1 MTDRGFDE
9 LERALESGGAAAAFD
24 LLTRNFRAEKR
35 YPLLFEAMIMNKRRQ
50 LGLPLIA
57 TGSLEDIPSETQSQ
71 LHEAYVAAA
80 REVGG
85 LFLSDGDIP
94 AAWPYFRASGD
105 PEPVAAA
112 IEKETAREGI
122 EPIID
127 IAFNEGVHPYKGFQL
142 IMAQY
147 GLCRAITV
155 LEQYPHRK
163 GREDC
168 VDLLVRSLH
177 VEVLESLR
185 RTIAENE
192 GKAPESRSI
201 LELISTRDW
210 LFGEW
215 AYYVDTS
222 HLISTIRLSADLKD
236 REMLKLAV
244 ELTEYGKRLSHH
256 FHYRGDPPFE
266 NIYADYG
273 IYLRALLGEDV
284 DGAIAHFRGKI
295 EESDPG
301 QAGSGPAEVLVG
313 LLARLG
319 RFREAIELSIERL
332 PEAGPDQLS
341 CPSLIQLC
349 QLAGDFEQLRRL
361 ARERGDLLNF
371 TAAMLQGAPQNKHP

>member
-1 MTDRGFDE
+1 MSDRGFDQ
-9 LERALESGGAAAAFD
+9 LERALESGGATAAFD
-24 LLTRNFRAEKR
+24 LLAKNFRSEKR
-35 YPLLFEAMIMNKRRQ
+35 YPLLFEAKIMNKRHE

-57 TGSLEDIPSETQSQ
+57 TGGFEDLPPEKQSA
-71 LHEAYVAAA
+71 LHETYVAAA

-85 LFLSDGDIP
+85 LFLSDGDIA
-94 AAWPYFRASGD
+94 AAWPYFRAIGD
-105 PEPVAAA
+105 SESVAAA

-127 IAFNEGVHPYKGFQL
+127 IAFNEGVHPVKGFQL

-168 VDLLVRSLH
+168 VNLLVRSLH
-177 VEVLESLR
+177 GELLESLR

-192 GKAPESRSI
+192 GKASESRSI
-201 LELISTRDW
+201 LELVSGRDW

-222 HLISTIRLSADLKD
+222 HLVSTIRLSADLKD
-236 REMLKLAV
+236 REMLNLAV
-244 ELTEYGKRLSHH
+244 ELTEYGKLLSHH

-266 NIYADYG
+266 NIYTDYG

-284 DGAIAHFRGKI
+284 DGAIEHFRGKV
-295 EESDPG
+295 EASDPE
-301 QAGSGPAEVLVG
+301 QVGSGPAEVLVG

-319 RFREAIELSIERL
+319 RFQEAIQLSIERL
-332 PEAGPDQLS
+332 AEAGPDQLS

-349 QLAGDFEQLRRL
+349 QLAGDFGQLRKL
-361 ARERGDLLNF
+361 ALERGDLLNF
-371 TAAMLQGAPQNKHP
+371 TAAMLQGAPQNKNP